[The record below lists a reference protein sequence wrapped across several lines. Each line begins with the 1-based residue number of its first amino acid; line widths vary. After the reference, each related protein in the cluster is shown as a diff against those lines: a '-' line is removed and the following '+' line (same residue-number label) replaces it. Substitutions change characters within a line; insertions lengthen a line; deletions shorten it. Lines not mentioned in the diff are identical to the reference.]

1 MKNKIEVSAIRKL
14 KRDNLPDE
22 LIMKQLGLA
31 PQTYNK
37 YKEKLQEQERKTL
50 ENLIL
55 EDLAHEILEYVDS
68 LHRTIATCKEIS
80 KGGSAAIERLESERV
95 ILFCHNEL
103 IRLMSNG
110 PQILANI
117 QVAPALKKAFKNI
130 EKKGQEIVD
139 VEVVKEKKEEPK
151 KGGKHRR
158 QTN

>member
-1 MKNKIEVSAIRKL
+1 MKDKIEVSTIRRL
-14 KRDNLPDE
+14 KQENKPDS
-22 LIMKQLGLA
+22 LIQKQLGLS
-31 PQTYNK
+31 PSVYNR
-37 YKEKLQEQERKTL
+37 YKEKLQDQERKAL

-68 LHRTIATCKEIS
+68 LHQTIATCREIS
-80 KGGSAAIERLESERV
+80 KSGSGIERLESERV
-95 ILFCHNEL
+95 VLFCHNEL

-139 VEVVKEKKEEPK
+139 VEVVKEEEATSAR
-151 KGGKHRR
+151 KHRR
-158 QTN
+158 KTK